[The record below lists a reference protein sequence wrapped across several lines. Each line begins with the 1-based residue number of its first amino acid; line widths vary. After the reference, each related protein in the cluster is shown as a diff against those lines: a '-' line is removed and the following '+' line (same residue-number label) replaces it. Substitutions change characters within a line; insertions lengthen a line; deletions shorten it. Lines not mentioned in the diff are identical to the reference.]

1 MDGVKTYEYGC
12 KTYCLLEDIK
22 KKKLNDSYFV
32 GCKSMRKCVQRHKI
46 PSNKVVYMKNEK
58 IYDCDYKLADVYVE
72 REYVMKHIMD
82 MKDNDFYGE
91 VKLSDLQ
98 KVIEIERKNAEI
110 KLQALQLQLKEKEL
124 ELKEKDIMYLNKMN
138 ELYQHIIH

>member
-1 MDGVKTYEYGC
+1 
-12 KTYCLLEDIK
+12 
-22 KKKLNDSYFV
+22 
-32 GCKSMRKCVQRHKI
+32 
-46 PSNKVVYMKNEK
+46 MKNGK
-58 IYDCDYKLADVYVE
+58 IYDSDYRLADVYVE

-82 MKDNDFYGE
+82 VKDDVYGE

-98 KVIEIERKNAEI
+98 KAIEIERNNAEI

-124 ELKEKDIMYLNKMN
+124 ELKEKDIMYLSKMN